1 MISKLIF
8 GYKKPTEHMYYGL
21 VVMQL
26 FLTQLLQT
34 LLLSKKETVIFYLVA
49 VWKVPKQ
56 KMNAYIVNY

>member
-1 MISKLIF
+1 MISKLTF
-8 GYKKPTEHMYYGL
+8 GYKSLLSNMYYDL

-26 FLTQLLQT
+26 FLTQPLQR
-34 LLLSKKETVIFYLVA
+34 LLLSKEERYFYPEA